1 MNSRLLITDCYVP
14 ETHSM
19 DSGTSLPVRDVLN
32 AVLDPA
38 GAPRD
43 GVTVSGGEAF
53 LQAGAL
59 RLLLQALKA
68 LEVHTVVYS
77 GHTLDSLARRPEPE
91 VRAALDLI
99 DLLIDGPFVAALADG
114 AGEWRGSRNQRLIRR
129 PGRLLPALQR
139 RTGGA

>member
-1 MNSRLLITDCYVP
+1 MARPEDVPTPHCPEWPWAPTQPHLSEEMISVNSRLLITDCYVP

-43 GVTVSGGEAF
+43 GVTVSGGEPF

-91 VRAALDLI
+91 VRA
-99 DLLIDGPFVAALADG
+99 
-114 AGEWRGSRNQRLIRR
+114 
-129 PGRLLPALQR
+129 
-139 RTGGA
+139 